1 MLPLR
6 PGDRNGETLIYDQP
20 TLQRREGDRHRMQ
33 AAPVTRAGINVMIIT
48 RGVGACRELDA
59 TDVLA
64 VRLSPFR
71 QARMT

>member
-33 AAPVTRAGINVMIIT
+33 AAPVTRAINVMISY
-48 RGVGACRELDA
+48 RSL
-59 TDVLA
+59 
-64 VRLSPFR
+64 RLSCLYLR
-71 QARMT
+71 KGDSR